1 MPEAAFADVDAGRIL
16 LRAPFSNLLICKRVP
31 GASWD
36 TARRVW
42 TYPAT
47 PQHARLIRS
56 SIPRLQASDKFSELL
71 TPKATAEVQ
80 VQPAPAPPSQPE
92 PTVELPAGLK
102 TTPWRHQID
111 AFRFAME
118 RLVRG
123 GGAALLALEMGV
135 GKTLVALMVLAAM
148 AARRILI
155 CCPLRVVPVWEQ
167 QVERHLDLPLI
178 VVTLDDSAGSVANK
192 KKLAEEKLRLAE
204 ATGRPLAVIINYDSV
219 WRAPFAEWAEHQQW
233 DLIIADES
241 HRLKAPGGKASLAFK
256 RLRSRARARLA
267 LTGTPLPHS
276 PLDAYAQFRFL
287 NQTIFGPSFAAFRQK
302 YAVMGGFQRK
312 QVTGFQQLDE
322 LEALMKII
330 TCRVSKDVLDLPPET
345 HVTYEC
351 ELSPE
356 ALRVYRGL
364 EEDFVAEV
372 RDGRVTAA
380 NAMVKLLRLQ
390 QVAGGWVKTDDG
402 QYHRVDSAKQNLLA
416 DTLEDIGAGE
426 PVVVFCRFHADLDAV
441 HEAAK
446 TAGFESLELSGRRDE
461 LKRWQDGDAQVLAV
475 QISAGGVGVD
485 LTRARHSIYFSLSF
499 SLGEYD
505 QALSRVHRPGQT
517 RPVEHIHL
525 VARNTVDRKIMRALE
540 KRAEV
545 VEAILAEIKA

>member
-1 MPEAAFADVDAGRIL
+1 VWRSPFAD
-16 LRAPFSNLLICKRVP
+16 
-31 GASWD
+31 W
-36 TARRVW
+36 
-42 TYPAT
+42 
-47 PQHARLIRS
+47 
-56 SIPRLQASDKFSELL
+56 
-71 TPKATAEVQ
+71 
-80 VQPAPAPPSQPE
+80 
-92 PTVELPAGLK
+92 
-102 TTPWRHQID
+102 
-111 AFRFAME
+111 
-118 RLVRG
+118 
-123 GGAALLALEMGV
+123 
-135 GKTLVALMVLAAM
+135 
-148 AARRILI
+148 
-155 CCPLRVVPVWEQ
+155 
-167 QVERHLDLPLI
+167 
-178 VVTLDDSAGSVANK
+178 
-192 KKLAEEKLRLAE
+192 AE
-204 ATGRPLAVIINYDSV
+204 A
-219 WRAPFAEWAEHQQW
+219 QQW

-256 RLRSRARARLA
+256 RLRSHARYRLA

-287 NQTIFGPSFAAFRQK
+287 NHTIFGPSFAAFRQK

-312 QVTGFQQLDE
+312 QVTGFQHLDE
-322 LEALMKII
+322 LEALMKTI
-330 TCRVSKDVLDLPPET
+330 TFRVSKDVLDLPPET

-356 ALRVYRGL
+356 AQRVYRDL

-402 QYHRVDSAKQNLLA
+402 QYRRVDSAKQNLLA
-416 DTLEDIGAGE
+416 DTFEDIGAGE

-446 TAGFESLELSGRRDE
+446 TAGFQSLELSGRRDE
-461 LKRWQDGDAQVLAV
+461 LKRWQSGEAQVLAV

-485 LTRARHSIYFSLSF
+485 LTRARYSIYYSLSF

-545 VEAILAEIKA
+545 VEAVLAEIQGGAEIKT

>member
-1 MPEAAFADVDAGRIL
+1 VPEAAHTFADVDAGRIT
-16 LRAPFSNLLICKRVP
+16 LRTPFSNLLLCKLVP
-31 GASWD
+31 NAAWD
-36 TARRVW
+36 AARRVW

-47 PQHARLIRS
+47 PQHARLIQT
-56 SIPRLQASDKFSELL
+56 SIPQLSATESFRALL
-71 TPKATAEVQ
+71 NGRPRPRDAAL
-80 VQPAPAPPSQPE
+80 PAPTAVAPLAI
-92 PTVELPAGLK
+92 VLPAGLK
-102 TTPWRHQID
+102 TKPWRHQVE
-111 AFRFAME
+111 AFQFTME

-123 GGAALLALEMGV
+123 AGATLLALEMGV
-135 GKTLVALMVLAAM
+135 GKTLVALMVLAAL
-148 AARRILI
+148 AAKRILI

-167 QVERHLDLPLI
+167 QIERHLDLPLI

-192 KKLAEEKLRLAE
+192 TKLAEEKLRLAE
-204 ATGRPLAVIINYDSV
+204 VTGRPLVVVINYDSV
-219 WRAPFAEWAEHQQW
+219 WRAPFAEWAEKQQW

-256 RLRSRARARLA
+256 RLRPHARGRLA
-267 LTGTPLPHS
+267 LTGTPMPHS
-276 PLDAYAQFRFL
+276 PLDVYAQFRFL
-287 NQTIFGPSFAAFRQK
+287 SQTIFGPSFAAFRQK
-302 YAVMGGFQRK
+302 FAVMGGFQRK
-312 QVTGFQQLDE
+312 QVTGFQCLDE
-322 LEALMKII
+322 LEALMRTI
-330 TCRVSKDVLDLPPET
+330 TYRVSKDVLDLPPQT
-345 HVTYEC
+345 HVTYHC
-351 ELSPE
+351 ELSRE
-356 ALRVYRGL
+356 AQRIYRDL

-372 RDGRVTAA
+372 LDGRITAS

-402 QYHRVDSAKQNLLA
+402 QHHRVDSAKEKLLA
-416 DTLEDIGAGE
+416 DTLEDIGSNE

-446 TAGFESLELSGRRDE
+446 SAGYQSLELSGRRDE
-461 LKRWQDGDAQVLAV
+461 LKRWQSGDAQVLAV

-485 LTRARHSIYFSLSF
+485 LTRARYSIYYSLSF

-525 VARNTVDRKIMRALE
+525 VARNTVDTKIMRALE

-545 VEAILAEIKA
+545 VSAILDEIKT